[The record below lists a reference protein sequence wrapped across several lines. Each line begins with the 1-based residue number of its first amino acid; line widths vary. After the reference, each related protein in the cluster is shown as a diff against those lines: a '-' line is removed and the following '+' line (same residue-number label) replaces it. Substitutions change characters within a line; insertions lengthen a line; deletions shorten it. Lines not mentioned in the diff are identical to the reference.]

1 MEVFSSIDLYG
12 LTSISTQSHS
22 QFNEVLWSNSGS
34 WLMFEKKSRNFRM
47 QSVSELV
54 RWPNGDIFLT
64 DLTLNSV
71 SPVLPPLRCANPA
84 LNHYFL
90 SNAKKHF
97 PKHVMFNSVGK
108 LWFNWVRHIGTELLL
123 CFGFDHALLYHPFI
137 ADHVWATRWLRSQL
151 FLLSYVCFLVRCKH
165 APETMSVQMCHKM

>member
-47 QSVSELV
+47 QSVSEFKS
-54 RWPNGDIFLT
+54 GGQMATFFSSFQT

-71 SPVLPPLRCANPA
+71 SPVLSPLRCANPA
-84 LNHYFL
+84 LKHYFL

-137 ADHVWATRWLRSQL
+137 TDHVWTPRWPRVQFFFVVICLLLCEKKKRQL
-151 FLLSYVCFLVRCKH
+151 ETLSV
-165 APETMSVQMCHKM
+165 

>member
-1 MEVFSSIDLYG
+1 MTHV
-12 LTSISTQSHS
+12 
-22 QFNEVLWSNSGS
+22 WK
-34 WLMFEKKSRNFRM
+34 KKSRYFRM
-47 QSVSELV
+47 QSVSEFKS
-54 RWPNGDIFLT
+54 GGQIATFFSSFLT

-84 LNHYFL
+84 LKHYCL

-151 FLLSYVCFLVRCKH
+151 FLLSYVCFLLRCKH
-165 APETMSVQMCHKM
+165 APETMSVQMCYKM